1 MVPHA
6 QWQEVARK
14 PLTPLKEGYNYC
26 KEEMVGIIWMCT
38 LVSLIA
44 IIGVA
49 YFHHQDTKTDR
60 KE

>member
-1 MVPHA
+1 
-6 QWQEVARK
+6 
-14 PLTPLKEGYNYC
+14 
-26 KEEMVGIIWMCT
+26 MCT

-60 KE
+60 KEWEL

>member
-1 MVPHA
+1 
-6 QWQEVARK
+6 
-14 PLTPLKEGYNYC
+14 
-26 KEEMVGIIWMCT
+26 MVGAIWMCT

>member
-1 MVPHA
+1 
-6 QWQEVARK
+6 
-14 PLTPLKEGYNYC
+14 
-26 KEEMVGIIWMCT
+26 MCT

-60 KE
+60 KELEL

>member
-1 MVPHA
+1 MNKRLFL
-6 QWQEVARK
+6 QNK
-14 PLTPLKEGYNYC
+14 N
-26 KEEMVGIIWMCT
+26 EMVGVIWMCT

-49 YFHHQDTKTDR
+49 YFHHEDTKADR